1 MIDIDPVTLIVSAI
15 CMGAFIAP
23 LAYQNFKVKSSESL
37 LQKSFLEMAQQNGIQ
52 PEIQERWRNHYQ
64 LGLDP
69 KSKKLI
75 YHRYGAYPSQSI
87 IDLSGISK
95 VTLDEKNHMVQVK
108 KEKRVIIDYL
118 ALQLHYKDPNHPT
131 KSLEIYD
138 GELFSDLAG
147 ERVLAGN
154 WKTLLEKTIHS

>member
-1 MIDIDPVTLIVSAI
+1 
-15 CMGAFIAP
+15 
-23 LAYQNFKVKSSESL
+23 
-37 LQKSFLEMAQQNGIQ
+37 
-52 PEIQERWRNHYQ
+52 
-64 LGLDP
+64 
-69 KSKKLI
+69 
-75 YHRYGAYPSQSI
+75 
-87 IDLSGISK
+87 
-95 VTLDEKNHMVQVK
+95 VQVK

-118 ALQLHYKDPNHPT
+118 ALQFHYKDPNHPT